1 MFETERVGM
10 KHLAR
15 GGVVRLGAE
24 SNVLSATVG
33 SVARQRET
41 EVLEVHADLM
51 SAAGMKDDLNEGGG
65 AESFEDAKTGA
76 RFATFAGISNGHGAA
91 MRWMTGDGGLDFTG
105 SFR

>member
-10 KHLAR
+10 KHLTQ
-15 GGVVRLGAE
+15 GGVIRLGAE

-41 EVLEVHADLM
+41 EVLEVHTNLV
-51 SAAGMKDDLNEGGG
+51 SAAGVKDDLNEGGG
-65 AESFEDAKTGA
+65 AESFEDAETGA
-76 RFATFAGISNGHGAA
+76 RFATFAGIGNGHGAA
-91 MRWMTGDGGLDFTG
+91 MGWVTGDCGLDFTG